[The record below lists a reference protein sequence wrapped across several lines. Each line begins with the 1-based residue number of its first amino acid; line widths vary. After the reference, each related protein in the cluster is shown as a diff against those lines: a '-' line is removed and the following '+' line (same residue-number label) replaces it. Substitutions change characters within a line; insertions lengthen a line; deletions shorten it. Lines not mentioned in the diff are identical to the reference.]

1 MKLRLLALAASLTA
15 ITLVPGVSR
24 AQIGIYVTPV
34 FTRVSNSQV
43 DNGTFS
49 FLGPNTTSR
58 IFSGGG
64 VGVFD
69 DFKHSGALD
78 LGGDIR
84 WTIQQG
90 NTAHLNQF
98 LFGPRLAFRPT
109 RFPAR
114 PYVEVVGGLGE
125 TTAETNP
132 QPQNRFGFG
141 FLGGVDYKLSK
152 HIDFRVIE
160 VGYGNLQTI
169 STQSHTNVPPLP
181 PSSMLINFSSG
192 IVFRLPQHL
201 VP

>member
-1 MKLRLLALAASLTA
+1 MKLRLLALAACLTVM
-15 ITLVPGVSR
+15 TGVSH
-24 AQIGIYVTPV
+24 AQIGIYATPV

-58 IFSGGG
+58 IFSGAGF
-64 VGVFD
+64 GVFD

-78 LGGDIR
+78 LGGDLR

-98 LFGPRLAFRPT
+98 VFGPRLAFRPT
-109 RFPAR
+109 RMPIR
-114 PYVEVVGGLGE
+114 PYVELVGGLGE

-141 FLGGVDYKLSK
+141 FLGGVDYKFSK
-152 HIDFRVIE
+152 HFDFRVIE
-160 VGYGNLQTI
+160 IGYGSLQTI
-169 STQSHTNVPPLP
+169 STQSHTNIPPLP
-181 PSSMLINFSSG
+181 PSSTLINFSSG